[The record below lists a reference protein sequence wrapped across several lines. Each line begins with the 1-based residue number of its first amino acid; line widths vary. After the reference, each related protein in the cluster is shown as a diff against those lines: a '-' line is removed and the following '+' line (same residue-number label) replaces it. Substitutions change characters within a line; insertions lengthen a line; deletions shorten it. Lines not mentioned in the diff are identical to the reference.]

1 MEIQLEKDEI
11 FLPPNKKNCP
21 KGYRRKK
28 LGKNITHKQKI
39 CVKNNAK
46 KTLATKKR
54 KNKTKSSYTIPK
66 SSPLFPPSSSSS
78 ASQNVSAERNA
89 SKSTD
94 TRVLDNKLA
103 LNFQN
108 SKIDVEDFQNLQDIK
123 MISTK
128 DNAQDKPIN
137 DMQMVIN
144 VPPLLPEP
152 SEETG
157 NADDEV
163 VSTIMEHDNA
173 SIEADELAIQEQPGN
188 VENTISVTASIVKDG
203 RTKNQKLVD
212 EIFKPNSD
220 GKSDWITR
228 ETLIK
233 SDLNFSGNGNQ
244 RHGAFFKD
252 DRFIWDSKRGK
263 RNTVLAL
270 RTNGFQDYKLI
281 QKNWPIRPDIK
292 AHYKKMACVFCGQ
305 HSELVCDH
313 KNDIYN
319 DPRVQNRKTQ
329 TMDDFQSCCNGCNLR
344 KRQVAI
350 VRNRTGKRI
359 GATTIPNMAV
369 FGIDFIEGD
378 DTYDETD
385 VNAMVGTYWYDP
397 IAFNKKIKELLAIQ
411 SHT

>member
-1 MEIQLEKDEI
+1 MQENNENDTQLEESVSTSVLENTVNVDNEIAHAVMEDGNVIEAASPESSNGPADQEQNDEWI
-11 FLPPNKKNCP
+11 SQQHN
-21 KGYRRKK
+21 
-28 LGKNITHKQKI
+28 
-39 CVKNNAK
+39 
-46 KTLATKKR
+46 
-54 KNKTKSSYTIPK
+54 
-66 SSPLFPPSSSSS
+66 SSP
-78 ASQNVSAERNA
+78 
-89 SKSTD
+89 
-94 TRVLDNKLA
+94 DNIYETA
-103 LNFQN
+103 P
-108 SKIDVEDFQNLQDIK
+108 QD
-123 MISTK
+123 M
-128 DNAQDKPIN
+128 
-137 DMQMVIN
+137 
-144 VPPLLPEP
+144 
-152 SEETG
+152 
-157 NADDEV
+157 
-163 VSTIMEHDNA
+163 
-173 SIEADELAIQEQPGN
+173 SIETQRETLQEQPGN

-233 SDLNFSGNGNQ
+233 SDLNFSDNGNQ

-281 QKNWPIRPDIK
+281 QKNWPKRPDIK

-359 GATTIPNMAV
+359 GATTIPSMAV
-369 FGIDFIEGD
+369 FGIDFTEGD

-385 VNAMVGTYWYDP
+385 VNAMVGTYWFDP
-397 IAFNKKIKELLAIQ
+397 IAFNKKIKGLLASQ
-411 SHT
+411 LP